1 MWKGTVS
8 LTAKRCGKDIS
19 RVDAFF
25 PAKNPKQIGSK
36 GGVDDTSSGL
46 EARVGTDAC
55 S

>member
-1 MWKGTVS
+1 MERDR
-8 LTAKRCGKDIS
+8 LTAKRCGKVIW
-19 RVDAFF
+19 RVDGFF
-25 PAKNPKQIGSK
+25 PEAKNPKQIGSK